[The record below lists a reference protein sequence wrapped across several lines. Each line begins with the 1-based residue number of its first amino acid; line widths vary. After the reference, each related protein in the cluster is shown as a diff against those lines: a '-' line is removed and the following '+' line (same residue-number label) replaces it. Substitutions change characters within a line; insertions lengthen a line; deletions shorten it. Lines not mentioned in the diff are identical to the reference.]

1 MESLYLEHINEESVA
16 ANAEASE
23 MTGDQILSDT
33 TQTLDMFKSIAAKQ
47 ITKEERHLLA
57 QQIIDTVL
65 KEINEPD
72 VVPDVDTSLAQDVE
86 ETTVAGTS

>member
-1 MESLYLEHINEESVA
+1 
-16 ANAEASE
+16 
-23 MTGDQILSDT
+23 
-33 TQTLDMFKSIAAKQ
+33 MFKSIAAKQ
-47 ITKEERHLLA
+47 ITKEERHPLA